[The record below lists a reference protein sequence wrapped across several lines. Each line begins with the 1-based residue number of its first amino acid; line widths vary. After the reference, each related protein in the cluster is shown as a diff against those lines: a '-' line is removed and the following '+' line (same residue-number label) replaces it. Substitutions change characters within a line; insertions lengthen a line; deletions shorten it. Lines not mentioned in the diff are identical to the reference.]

1 MLYFSRFK
9 VFSILLVF
17 IFGIYFFIPN
27 ILPISSNILFSNKK
41 VNLGLDLQGGSY
53 LLLEID
59 SKPLIEQKLQS
70 KSLELRRELREKNLI
85 YTNFRSEKDSLLFN
99 FKLDQRN
106 TLEQFLNDKVINP
119 IISSTGREFSAIYQS
134 DTVAITFTVDLLNL
148 IKKNA
153 LEQSIEIV
161 RNRIDELG
169 TKEPN
174 IITRGL
180 DRILV
185 ELPGLK
191 DPGEIKKLLGKT
203 AQLNFRFLSNSNID
217 SSLGV
222 DILNSPKKDIQY
234 NVEKRIIVSG
244 ENLIDAQPGFDQLT
258 NSSVVNF
265 KLDNLGARK
274 FAMASKD
281 NIGRNLAIVLDNEV
295 ISAPV
300 IRDAIITG
308 NGQISGNFTAQEAN
322 ELAILLRSGALP
334 APLSIIEERTVGPDL
349 GKESVQSGIFSLVIG
364 FLLVIMYMFYN
375 YRIFGFFSN
384 ISLFLNLILIVSTL
398 SILGSTL
405 TLPGIAGIILTVGMA
420 VDSNVLI
427 YERIKEELKIEKNNL
442 IAFDTAYK
450 KVLTTILD
458 SNITTLI
465 AAIVLYFMGSGP
477 VKGFAITLAIG
488 IISTFFTTYVFGR
501 FLVSIYIKKNKEA
514 LIRI

>member
-9 VFSILLVF
+9 VFSIFLIF
-17 IFGIYFFIPN
+17 IFGVYFFIPN
-27 ILPISSNILFSNKK
+27 FLSLNNNFFFTDKK

-53 LLLEID
+53 ILLEID
-59 SKPLIEQKLQS
+59 SKPLIDQKIQA
-70 KSLELRRELREKNLI
+70 KSLDLRRELRKKNI
-85 YTNFRSEKDSLLFN
+85 NYNNFIVGINSLSFN
-99 FKLDQRN
+99 FNPNQRN
-106 TLEQFLNDKVINP
+106 LVNELLSDSSINSNIGTSGKELTISVDNDKVN
-119 IISSTGREFSAIYQS
+119 II
-134 DTVAITFTVDLLNL
+134 FTNELLNL

-174 IITRGL
+174 IITRGS

-191 DPGEIKKLLGKT
+191 DPSEIKKLLGKT
-203 AQLNFRFLSNSNID
+203 AKLTFRFLSNSND
-217 SSLGV
+217 ENSLGV
-222 DILNSPKKDIQY
+222 EILNSPKKDFKY
-234 NVEKRIIVSG
+234 NVEKRIIISG
-244 ENLIDAQPGFDQLT
+244 ENLIDAQPGFDQLS

-265 KLDNLGARK
+265 KLDNLGSRK
-274 FAMASKD
+274 FALASKN

-300 IRDAIITG
+300 IRDAIVTG
-308 NGQISGNFTAQEAN
+308 NGQISGNFSSQESN

-334 APLSIIEERTVGPDL
+334 APLNIIEERSVGPDL
-349 GKESVQSGIFSLVIG
+349 GKESIEKGVLSLLIG
-364 FLLVIMYMFYN
+364 MLLVVLYMIYN
-375 YRIFGFFSN
+375 YRIFGVFAN
-384 ISLFLNLILIVSTL
+384 ISLFANLILIVSTL
-398 SILGSTL
+398 SIFGSTL

-427 YERIKEELKIEKNNL
+427 YERVKEELKIEKNNL

-465 AAIVLYFMGSGP
+465 AAFVLYYMGSGP

-501 FLVSIYIKKNKEA
+501 YLVSIYVKKNKEN
-514 LIRI
+514 LIKI

>member
-1 MLYFSRFK
+1 
-9 VFSILLVF
+9 
-17 IFGIYFFIPN
+17 
-27 ILPISSNILFSNKK
+27 LPISNNILFSNKK

-349 GKESVQSGIFSLVIG
+349 GKESVQSGIFSLVVG

-384 ISLFLNLILIVSTL
+384 ISLLLNLILIVSTL

>member
-17 IFGIYFFIPN
+17 IFGFYFFIPN
-27 ILPISSNILFSNKK
+27 FFPLSNNTLLSNKK
-41 VNLGLDLQGGSY
+41 INLGLDLQGGSY

-59 SKPLIEQKLQS
+59 SKPLVEQKLQS
-70 KSLELRRELREKNLI
+70 KSLELRRELREKNI
-85 YTNFRSEKDSLLFN
+85 TYTTFISEKDSLLFN
-99 FKLDQRN
+99 FKVEQKN
-106 TLEQFLNDKVINP
+106 NLEQLLNDKIVNP
-119 IISSTGREFSAIYQS
+119 ILSSAAREFSAIYQN
-134 DTVAITFTVDLLNL
+134 DTVIISFTTDFLNL

-203 AQLNFRFLSNSNID
+203 AKLNFRFLSNSNND

-222 DILNSPKKDIQY
+222 DVLNSPKKDIQY

-334 APLSIIEERTVGPDL
+334 APLSIIEERSVGPDL
-349 GKESVQSGIFSLVIG
+349 GKKSVQNGIFSLIIG
-364 FLLVIMYMFYN
+364 FLLVVIYMFYN
-375 YRIFGFFSN
+375 YRIFGLFSN
-384 ISLFLNLILIVSTL
+384 ISLLFNLMLIVSTL

-405 TLPGIAGIILTVGMA
+405 TLPGIAGIILTVGLA

-514 LIRI
+514 LVRI

>member
-134 DTVAITFTVDLLNL
+134 DIVTITFTVDLLNL

-349 GKESVQSGIFSLVIG
+349 GKESVQSGIFSLVVG

-384 ISLFLNLILIVSTL
+384 ISLLLNLILIVSTL

-427 YERIKEELKIEKNNL
+427 YERIKEELKLEKNNL

>member
-134 DTVAITFTVDLLNL
+134 DIVTITFTVDLLNL

-349 GKESVQSGIFSLVIG
+349 GKESVQNGIFSLVIG

-384 ISLFLNLILIVSTL
+384 ISLLLNLILIVSTL

>member
-27 ILPISSNILFSNKK
+27 ILPISNNILFSNKK

-70 KSLELRRELREKNLI
+70 KSLELRRELREKKLI

-134 DTVAITFTVDLLNL
+134 DTVEITFTADLLNL

-203 AQLNFRFLSNSNID
+203 AQLNFRFLSTSNID

-234 NVEKRIIVSG
+234 KVEKRIIVSG

-258 NSSVVNF
+258 NASVVNF

-384 ISLFLNLILIVSTL
+384 ISLLLNLILIVSTL

-501 FLVSIYIKKNKEA
+501 FLVSIYIKKNKEV

>member
-27 ILPISSNILFSNKK
+27 FLPLNGNFLFSNKK

-59 SKPLIEQKLQS
+59 SKPLVDQKLQS
-70 KSLELRRELREKNLI
+70 KSLELRRELREKNIL

-99 FKLDQRN
+99 FKVEQKN
-106 TLEQFLNDKVINP
+106 TLEQFLNDKTVNP
-119 IISSTGREFSAIYQS
+119 IISSAAKEFSAIYQN
-134 DTVAITFTVDLLNL
+134 DTVTISFTTDLLNL

-203 AQLNFRFLSNSNID
+203 AKLNFRFLSNSNND

-222 DILNSPKKDIQY
+222 EVLNSPKKDTKY

-334 APLSIIEERTVGPDL
+334 APLSIIEERSVGPDL
-349 GKESVQSGIFSLVIG
+349 GKESVQSGIFSLIIG
-364 FLLVIMYMFYN
+364 FLLVVIYMFYN
-375 YRIFGFFSN
+375 YRIFGLFSN
-384 ISLFLNLILIVSTL
+384 ISLLLNLMLIVSTL

-501 FLVSIYIKKNKEA
+501 FVVSIYIKKNKEV

>member
-1 MLYFSRFK
+1 
-9 VFSILLVF
+9 
-17 IFGIYFFIPN
+17 
-27 ILPISSNILFSNKK
+27 LPISNNILFSNKK

-134 DTVAITFTVDLLNL
+134 DIVTITFTVDLLNL

-384 ISLFLNLILIVSTL
+384 ISLLLNLILIVSTL

>member
-258 NSSVVNF
+258 NASVVNL

-349 GKESVQSGIFSLVIG
+349 GKESVQSGIFSLVVG

-384 ISLFLNLILIVSTL
+384 ISLLLNLILIVSTL

>member
-1 MLYFSRFK
+1 VLYFSRFK

-27 ILPISSNILFSNKK
+27 ILPISNNILFSNKK

-134 DTVAITFTVDLLNL
+134 DIVTITFTVDLLNL

-222 DILNSPKKDIQY
+222 DILNSPKKDRYSIQC
-234 NVEKRIIVSG
+234 
-244 ENLIDAQPGFDQLT
+244 
-258 NSSVVNF
+258 
-265 KLDNLGARK
+265 
-274 FAMASKD
+274 
-281 NIGRNLAIVLDNEV
+281 
-295 ISAPV
+295 
-300 IRDAIITG
+300 
-308 NGQISGNFTAQEAN
+308 
-322 ELAILLRSGALP
+322 
-334 APLSIIEERTVGPDL
+334 
-349 GKESVQSGIFSLVIG
+349 
-364 FLLVIMYMFYN
+364 
-375 YRIFGFFSN
+375 
-384 ISLFLNLILIVSTL
+384 
-398 SILGSTL
+398 
-405 TLPGIAGIILTVGMA
+405 
-420 VDSNVLI
+420 
-427 YERIKEELKIEKNNL
+427 
-442 IAFDTAYK
+442 
-450 KVLTTILD
+450 
-458 SNITTLI
+458 
-465 AAIVLYFMGSGP
+465 
-477 VKGFAITLAIG
+477 
-488 IISTFFTTYVFGR
+488 
-501 FLVSIYIKKNKEA
+501 
-514 LIRI
+514 

>member
-27 ILPISSNILFSNKK
+27 ILPISNNILFSNKK

-85 YTNFRSEKDSLLFN
+85 YTNFSSEKDSLLFN

-134 DTVAITFTVDLLNL
+134 DIVTITFTVDLLNL

-349 GKESVQSGIFSLVIG
+349 GKESVQSGIFSLVVG

-384 ISLFLNLILIVSTL
+384 ISLLLNLILIVSTL

>member
-1 MLYFSRFK
+1 
-9 VFSILLVF
+9 
-17 IFGIYFFIPN
+17 
-27 ILPISSNILFSNKK
+27 LPISNNILFSNKK

-134 DTVAITFTVDLLNL
+134 DIVTITFTVDLLNL

-349 GKESVQSGIFSLVIG
+349 GKESVQSGIFSLVVG

-384 ISLFLNLILIVSTL
+384 ISLLLNLILIVSTL

-427 YERIKEELKIEKNNL
+427 YERIKEELKLEKNNL

>member
-134 DTVAITFTVDLLNL
+134 DIVTITFTVDLLNL

-349 GKESVQSGIFSLVIG
+349 GKESVQSGIFSLVVG

-384 ISLFLNLILIVSTL
+384 ISLLLNLILIVSTL

>member
-349 GKESVQSGIFSLVIG
+349 GKESVQSGIFSLVVG

-384 ISLFLNLILIVSTL
+384 ISLLLNLILIVSTL

>member
-1 MLYFSRFK
+1 M
-9 VFSILLVF
+9 
-17 IFGIYFFIPN
+17 
-27 ILPISSNILFSNKK
+27 PISNNILFSNKK

-134 DTVAITFTVDLLNL
+134 DIVTITFTVDLLNL

-349 GKESVQSGIFSLVIG
+349 GKESVQSGIFSLVVG

-384 ISLFLNLILIVSTL
+384 ISLLLNLILIVSTL

-427 YERIKEELKIEKNNL
+427 YERIKEELKLEKNNL

>member
-1 MLYFSRFK
+1 
-9 VFSILLVF
+9 
-17 IFGIYFFIPN
+17 
-27 ILPISSNILFSNKK
+27 LPISNNILFSNKK

-134 DTVAITFTVDLLNL
+134 DIVTITFTVDLLNL

-349 GKESVQSGIFSLVIG
+349 GKESVQSGIFSLVVG

-384 ISLFLNLILIVSTL
+384 ISLLLNLILIVSTL